1 MDAIL
6 ALALLFGVPLLST
19 LFIVREARLARDR
32 RDAKLRQERENKQW
46 I

>member
-6 ALALLFGVPLLST
+6 ALALLFGVPLLSA
-19 LFIVREARLARDR
+19 LFIVREARLARER
-32 RDAKLRQERENKQW
+32 HVAKLQEERENERW